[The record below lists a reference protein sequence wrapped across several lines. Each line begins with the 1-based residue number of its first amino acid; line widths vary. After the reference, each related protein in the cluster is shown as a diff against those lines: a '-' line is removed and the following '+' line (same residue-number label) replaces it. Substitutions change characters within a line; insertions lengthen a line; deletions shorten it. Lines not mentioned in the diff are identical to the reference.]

1 MDDKTLISVRNR
13 NNGYTG
19 YSIPDKGIWR
29 NFNIGETKKISLEEL
44 RQLQYQPGGEYV
56 LENLLV
62 VESEEALKA
71 LNMTVEPEY
80 NYTKEDIE
88 NLLLNGTLDQ
98 LRDFLDFAPDGAIEL
113 AKEIAVV
120 EEKRN
125 LHVLRHFSAMA
136 AVMPAMVGKQ
146 HHQIVVRQGAGDAL
160 HAVHALV
167 DGGDVLLLHPAVGMS
182 FLVSPSQIE
191 KRKIWNVLF
200 YNGDSIVGK
209 HLVAL
214 VKTKHLHL
222 QIL

>member
-29 NFNIGETKKISLEEL
+29 NFNVGETKKISLEEL

-62 VESEEALKA
+62 VEDEEALKA

-120 EEKRN
+120 EEIPDVRKRDIISEVTGFN
-125 LHVLRHFSAMA
+125 INSAIGVNHAMA
-136 AVMPAMVGKQ
+136 DDNDSEKEEAKKE
-146 HHQIVVRQGAGDAL
+146 RR
-160 HAVHALV
+160 
-167 DGGDVLLLHPAVGMS
+167 
-182 FLVSPSQIE
+182 VSPSTPSVTG
-191 KRKIWNVLF
+191 RRAAVPTPDYKIVN
-200 YNGDSIVGK
+200 K
-209 HLVAL
+209 
-214 VKTKHLHL
+214 K
-222 QIL
+222 